1 MNQAVIKVMLVDDH
15 AVVRSGFR
23 RFLEE
28 FADIRV
34 VAEAESGEQA
44 YRRYI
49 EIMSDESG
57 PDVLVLDISM
67 PDTSG
72 LALMQRLF
80 ARAPDAQVI
89 VFSMHQDAAMAERAM
104 DGGARGYV
112 TKSSAPEVLVK
123 AVREVAAGHIFL
135 SDDIAQAMARSRF
148 AGQDSPL
155 TALSTREFEI
165 FQQLVGGRA
174 PAEIARALNLSNK
187 TIANYHTLI
196 KQKLGVGSDIE
207 LMRIAL
213 QQNLIAP

>member
-1 MNQAVIKVMLVDDH
+1 MNQAVINVMLVDDH

-89 VFSMHQDAAMAERAM
+89 VLSMHQDAAMAERAM

-155 TALSTREFEI
+155 TLLSTREFEI

-174 PAEIARALNLSNK
+174 PADIARALNLSNK

-213 QQNLIAP
+213 QQNLIAS

>member
-1 MNQAVIKVMLVDDH
+1 MNPPSIRVMLVDDH

-28 FADIRV
+28 FDDIRV
-34 VAEAESGEQA
+34 VAEAESGDQA

-49 EIMSDESG
+49 EQTPE
-57 PDVLVLDISM
+57 VLVLDISM

-80 ARAPDAQVI
+80 ARAPDARVI

-112 TKSSAPEVLVK
+112 TKSSAPEALVK
-123 AVREVAAGHIFL
+123 AVREVAAGRIFL
-135 SDDIAQAMARSRF
+135 SDDIAQAMARSKF
-148 AGQDSPL
+148 VGQDSPL
-155 TALSTREFEI
+155 TLLSTREFEI

-174 PAEIARALNLSNK
+174 PSDIARALNLSGK

-196 KQKLGVGSDIE
+196 KQKLGVSSDIE